1 MLYNLLASGND
12 PFRKVGALEASLYA
26 LIGFVVVFVGIT
38 FLIFIVW
45 GTGKIISAVEG
56 KTSKA
61 KPDKKVKPVEEAP
74 AVSAKTAE
82 SEGEL
87 DEETVAVITAAIMA
101 YYQTNNPKCEF
112 TVKRI
117 KRI

>member
-1 MLYNLLASGND
+1 MLSNLLSSTN
-12 PFRKVGALEASLYA
+12 PTREVPVEEAALYA
-26 LIGFVVVFVGIT
+26 LLGFAIVCIGIV

-45 GTGKIISAVEG
+45 LVGKIMTKLNPKTPKAEKLQPEVKAVAP
-56 KTSKA
+56 TA
-61 KPDKKVKPVEEAP
+61 LTVPTEA
-74 AVSAKTAE
+74 VD
-82 SEGEL
+82 EL
-87 DEETVAVITAAIMA
+87 SDETVAVIMAALMA